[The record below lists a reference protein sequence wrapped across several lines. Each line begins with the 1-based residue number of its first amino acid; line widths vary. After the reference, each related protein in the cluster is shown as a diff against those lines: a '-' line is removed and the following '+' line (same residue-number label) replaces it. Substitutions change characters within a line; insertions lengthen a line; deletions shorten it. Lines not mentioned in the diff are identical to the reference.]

1 MKSVIASA
9 NANIAL
15 IKYWGKRDEFFML
28 PTKSSVSVS
37 LDALKTTT
45 EIGFGS
51 GDCDVIKINGDFVQD
66 ETKVKILRFLHVFRK
81 KFAGDKYL
89 QDLSSQEAILQGK
102 ALQDAF
108 FQVDSV
114 NNFPTAAGLASS
126 ASGFAALAKGLNE
139 LCELNLDSKE
149 LSILAR
155 RGSGSASRSILGGF
169 NLWHKGSSPQG
180 VDSYSEQIFKADHWP
195 DLRIIV
201 VVVQSKQKHISSTQA
216 MQITVKTSK
225 IYQDWLNSSERRVK
239 LILDAIGNKDLDVV
253 GELAQIDCL
262 EMHETM
268 RNANPPINYWTDK
281 TGKIINQVNQL
292 RANGVQ
298 CYFTIDAGPNVK
310 ILTLE
315 KYQDKILSELKNIE
329 DIHIGDINTEDI
341 QVIVSG
347 VAGD

>member
-45 EIGFGS
+45 EITF
-51 GDCDVIKINGDFVQD
+51 CDFDSVKINGEVVDS
-66 ETKVKILRFLHVFRK
+66 ETNVKVLRFLHLFRRQ
-81 KFAGDKYL
+81 FSIDRSFQDPSFQDPSL
-89 QDLSSQEAILQGK
+89 QDSS
-102 ALQDAF
+102 
-108 FQVDSV
+108 FQINSV

-139 LCELNLDSKE
+139 LCKLNLDSKE

-155 RGSGSASRSILGGF
+155 RGSGSASRSIVGGF
-169 NLWHKGSSPQG
+169 NLWHKGVLPQG
-180 VDSYSEQIFKADHWP
+180 IDSYSEQIFKAEHWP

-201 VVVQSKQKHISSTQA
+201 VVVQAKKKLISSTQA
-216 MQITVKTSK
+216 MQITVKTSR
-225 IYQDWLNSSERRVK
+225 IYQDWLKSSERRVK
-239 LILDAIGNKDLDVV
+239 LILDAIGNKDLDIV

-268 RNANPPINYWTDK
+268 RTSNPAINYWTDK
-281 TGKIINQVNQL
+281 TVKIIEIVNQL
-292 RANGVQ
+292 RACGIQ
-298 CYFTIDAGPNVK
+298 AYFTIDAGPNVK
-310 ILTLE
+310 ILTLD

-329 DIHIGDINTEDI
+329 DINIGDIR
-341 QVIVSG
+341 VIVSG

>member
-1 MKSVIASA
+1 MNTVIASA

-28 PTKSSVSVS
+28 PTKSSISVS

-45 EIGFGS
+45 EIGFGNS
-51 GDCDVIKINGDFVQD
+51 DTIKLNGVFVSD
-66 ETKVKILRFLHVFRK
+66 NANVKILRFLHVFRK
-81 KFAGDKYL
+81 KFATYKSFPNSSIQDTSLQYKYL
-89 QDLSSQEAILQGK
+89 QDS
-102 ALQDAF
+102 F
-108 FQVDSV
+108 FQINSV

-139 LCELNLDSKE
+139 LCGLKLDSKE

-155 RGSGSASRSILGGF
+155 RGSGSASRSIIGGF
-169 NLWHKGSSPQG
+169 NLWHKGVCPQG
-180 VDSYSEQIFKADHWP
+180 SDSYSEQIFKADHWP
-195 DLRIIV
+195 DLRIIIT
-201 VVVQSKQKHISSTQA
+201 VVQAKQKPISSTQA
-216 MQITVKTSK
+216 MQVTVKTSK
-225 IYQDWLNSSERRVK
+225 IYQDWLRNSERRVK
-239 LILDAIGNKDLDVV
+239 LILDAIGNKDLDIV

-268 RNANPPINYWTDK
+268 RTSNPPINYWTDK
-281 TGKIINQVNQL
+281 TVKIIELVNKL
-292 RANGVQ
+292 RASGVQ

-315 KYQDKILSELKNIE
+315 KYQDKILAELKNIE
-329 DIHIGDINTEDI
+329 DIQT
-341 QVIVSG
+341 IVSG

>member
-1 MKSVIASA
+1 MDSVIVSA

-37 LDALKTTT
+37 LDVLKTTT
-45 EIGFGS
+45 ELSIGS
-51 GDCDVIKINGDFVQD
+51 ANCDIIRLNHAFVND
-66 ETKVKILRFLHVFRK
+66 EANVKILRFLHVFRK
-81 KFAGDKYL
+81 KFA
-89 QDLSSQEAILQGK
+89 QDLSSQAISF
-102 ALQDAF
+102 QDVSF
-108 FQVDSV
+108 CVDSV
-114 NNFPTAAGLASS
+114 NNFPTSAGLASS
-126 ASGFAALAKGLNE
+126 ASGFAALAKGLNQ
-139 LCELNLDSKE
+139 LCKLNLDPKE

-155 RGSGSASRSILGGF
+155 RGSGSAARSIVGGV
-169 NLWHKGSSPQG
+169 NLWHKGACPQG
-180 VDSYSEQIFKADHWP
+180 TDSYSEQIFKADHWP

-201 VVVQSKQKHISSTQA
+201 AIVQSKQKHISSTQA

-225 IYQDWLNSSERRVK
+225 IYHDWLSSSERRVK
-239 LILDAIGNKDLDVV
+239 FILDAIYNKDLDLV

-262 EMHETM
+262 EMHEAM
-268 RNANPPINYWTDK
+268 RASNPPINYWTEK

-310 ILTLE
+310 IITLE
-315 KYQDKILSELKNIE
+315 KYQDKIVSELKNM
-329 DIHIGDINTEDI
+329 EDI
-341 QVIVSG
+341 QLVVSG

>member
-1 MKSVIASA
+1 MNTVIASA

-28 PTKSSVSVS
+28 PTKSSISIS

-45 EIGFGS
+45 ELGFTDS
-51 GDCDVIKINGDFVQD
+51 DTIRLNGTFASD
-66 ETKVKILRFLHVFRK
+66 ESNVKILRFLHIFRK
-81 KFAGDKYL
+81 KFATHKSPQGVFL
-89 QDLSSQEAILQGK
+89 QDS
-102 ALQDAF
+102 F
-108 FQVDSV
+108 FQINSV

-139 LCELNLDSKE
+139 LCSLNLNVRE

-169 NLWHKGSSPQG
+169 NLWHKGVCSQG
-180 VDSYSEQIFKADHWP
+180 SDSYSEQLFKADHWP
-195 DLRIIV
+195 DLKIIIA
-201 VVVQSKQKHISSTQA
+201 VVQAKQKPISSSHA
-216 MQITVKTSK
+216 MQITAKTSK
-225 IYQDWLNSSERRVK
+225 IYQDWLGTSERRIK
-239 LILDAIGNKDLDVV
+239 PMLNAIANKDLETL
-253 GELAQIDCL
+253 GELAQVDCL

-268 RNANPPINYWTDK
+268 HTSTPTINYWTDK
-281 TGKIINQVNQL
+281 TIKIIELVNRL
-292 RANGVQ
+292 RADGIQ

-315 KYQDKILSELKNIE
+315 KYQDKILSELKIIE
-329 DIHIGDINTEDI
+329 DIQTII
-341 QVIVSG
+341 SG

>member
-1 MKSVIASA
+1 MNTVIASA

-28 PTKSSVSVS
+28 PTKSSISVS

-45 EIGFGS
+45 EVGFS
-51 GDCDVIKINGDFVQD
+51 DSDTIKINGVFAGD
-66 ETKVKILRFLHVFRK
+66 EAKVKILRFLHVFRK
-81 KFAGDKYL
+81 KFATCKPLHDLSL
-89 QDLSSQEAILQGK
+89 QDK
-102 ALQDAF
+102 FLQDMS
-108 FQVDSV
+108 FQIDSV

-139 LCELNLDSKE
+139 LCDLNLEAKE

-155 RGSGSASRSILGGF
+155 RGSGSASRSIVGGF
-169 NLWHKGSSPQG
+169 NLWHKGVCPQG
-180 VDSYSEQIFKADHWP
+180 SDSYSEQIFKADHWP
-195 DLRIIV
+195 DLRIIIT
-201 VVVQSKQKHISSTQA
+201 VVQAKQKPISSSRA

-225 IYQDWLNSSERRVK
+225 IYQDWIGCSERRIK
-239 LILDAIGNKDLDVV
+239 PLLNAIANKDLESL
-253 GELAQIDCL
+253 GELAQLDCL

-268 RNANPPINYWTDK
+268 HTSTPVINYWTDK
-281 TGKIINQVNQL
+281 TIKIIELVNRL
-292 RANGVQ
+292 RAGGIQ

-315 KYQDKILSELKNIE
+315 KYQDKILTELKNIE
-329 DIHIGDINTEDI
+329 DIQT
-341 QVIVSG
+341 IVSG